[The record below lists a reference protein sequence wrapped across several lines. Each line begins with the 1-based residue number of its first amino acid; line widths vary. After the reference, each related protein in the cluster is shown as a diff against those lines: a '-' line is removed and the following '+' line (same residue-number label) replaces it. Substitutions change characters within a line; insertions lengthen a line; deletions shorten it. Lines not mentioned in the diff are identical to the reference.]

1 VDAAF
6 SACLEPVLDRAGSQ
20 APLPGDVAVIPD
32 GVLVVAG
39 ARLNDAPVQRT
50 APVRALS
57 ATTLRR

>member
-1 VDAAF
+1 
-6 SACLEPVLDRAGSQ
+6 
-20 APLPGDVAVIPD
+20 VAVIPD